1 MLLSTDRILT
11 THVGSLPRP
20 PELLAMLEPK
30 ERGTAVDEAALEAR
44 IAEAVDEA
52 VRRQVE
58 AGIDSVCDGESSKLS
73 YTFYV
78 RHRLAGVGAAPR
90 AAGRPQSAQHA
101 DLIDHPDLVEMMA
114 RKTAALSWFAMAAAP
129 ACTGPVAYA
138 DRRPLERDL
147 KNLRAAVA
155 AHGAAEAFMN
165 AASPGVLT
173 KFVPDLYYRDE
184 DAYVAALADA
194 LSVEYEAIVAA
205 GFILQIDAPDFGSA
219 RHNQYRHLSEPEF
232 LKIASRNLEAINHAS
247 RNIAP
252 ERMRL
257 HICWGNYEGPHTH
270 DISLKAIMPT
280 LLRGRPQAI
289 LFEAANPRH
298 AHEWEELKALRIPD
312 DKVLVPGLI
321 DSTTNFVEHPRLV
334 AQRICNF
341 ADIVGRER
349 VLAGTDCGFATFAGA
364 DNPVAP
370 SVVYAKLAALAAGA
384 EIASRQLWR

>member
-1 MLLSTDRILT
+1 
-11 THVGSLPRP
+11 
-20 PELLAMLEPK
+20 
-30 ERGTAVDEAALEAR
+30 
-44 IAEAVDEA
+44 
-52 VRRQVE
+52 
-58 AGIDSVCDGESSKLS
+58 
-73 YTFYV
+73 
-78 RHRLAGVGAAPR
+78 
-90 AAGRPQSAQHA
+90 
-101 DLIDHPDLVEMMA
+101 
-114 RKTAALSWFAMAAAP
+114 MAAAP

-334 AQRICNF
+334 AQRVCNF